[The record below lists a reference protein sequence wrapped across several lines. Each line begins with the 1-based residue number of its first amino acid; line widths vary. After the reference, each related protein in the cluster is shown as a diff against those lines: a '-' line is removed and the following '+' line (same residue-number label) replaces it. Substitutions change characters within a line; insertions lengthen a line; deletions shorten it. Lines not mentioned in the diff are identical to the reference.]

1 MLKMKKKNNNS
12 LRPFLGRFSSLLIL
26 RKETKGNMRMTLTAQ
41 ELREMYADIKVIKN
55 ILERNLKNLE
65 DHETR
70 LKRIENFIQ
79 ETKDDKK
86 WMGWIYGSLGGAIV
100 WLLSFLKEIFI
111 K

>member
-1 MLKMKKKNNNS
+1 MA
-12 LRPFLGRFSSLLIL
+12 
-26 RKETKGNMRMTLTAQ
+26 LTAQ

-70 LKRIENFIQ
+70 LKKVENFIQ

-86 WMGWIYGSLGGAIV
+86 WMGWIYGGLGGVIV
-100 WLLSFLKEIFI
+100 WLLSFLKEVFI

>member
-1 MLKMKKKNNNS
+1 
-12 LRPFLGRFSSLLIL
+12 
-26 RKETKGNMRMTLTAQ
+26 MTLTAQ

-55 ILERNLKNLE
+55 ILERNLKHLE

-70 LKRIENFIQ
+70 LKKVENFIQ

-86 WMGWIYGSLGGAIV
+86 WMGWIYGGLGGVIV
-100 WLLSFLKEIFI
+100 WLLSFLKEVFI

>member
-1 MLKMKKKNNNS
+1 
-12 LRPFLGRFSSLLIL
+12 
-26 RKETKGNMRMTLTAQ
+26 MTLTAQ

-86 WMGWIYGSLGGAIV
+86 WLGWIYGGLGGVIV
-100 WLLSFLKEIFI
+100 WVLSLLKEVFI

>member
-1 MLKMKKKNNNS
+1 
-12 LRPFLGRFSSLLIL
+12 
-26 RKETKGNMRMTLTAQ
+26 MTLTAQ

-55 ILERNLKNLE
+55 ILERNSKNLE

-70 LKRIENFIQ
+70 LKKVENFIQ

-86 WMGWIYGSLGGAIV
+86 WMGWIYGGLGGVIV
-100 WLLSFLKEIFI
+100 WLLSFLKEVFI

>member
-1 MLKMKKKNNNS
+1 
-12 LRPFLGRFSSLLIL
+12 
-26 RKETKGNMRMTLTAQ
+26 MTLTAQ

-86 WMGWIYGSLGGAIV
+86 WMSWIYGGLGGVIV
-100 WLLSFLKEIFI
+100 WLLSFLKEVFI

>member
-1 MLKMKKKNNNS
+1 MA
-12 LRPFLGRFSSLLIL
+12 
-26 RKETKGNMRMTLTAQ
+26 LTAQ

-86 WMGWIYGSLGGAIV
+86 WLGWIYGGLGGVIV
-100 WLLSFLKEIFI
+100 WVLSFLKEVFI

>member
-1 MLKMKKKNNNS
+1 
-12 LRPFLGRFSSLLIL
+12 
-26 RKETKGNMRMTLTAQ
+26 MTLTAQ

-65 DHETR
+65 DHEIR

-86 WMGWIYGSLGGAIV
+86 WLGWIYGGLGGVIV
-100 WLLSFLKEIFI
+100 WVLSFLKEVFI

>member
-1 MLKMKKKNNNS
+1 
-12 LRPFLGRFSSLLIL
+12 
-26 RKETKGNMRMTLTAQ
+26 MTLTAQ

-86 WMGWIYGSLGGAIV
+86 WLGWIYGGLGGVIV
-100 WLLSFLKEIFI
+100 LLLSFLKEVFI

>member
-1 MLKMKKKNNNS
+1 
-12 LRPFLGRFSSLLIL
+12 
-26 RKETKGNMRMTLTAQ
+26 MTLTAQ

-86 WMGWIYGSLGGAIV
+86 WLSWIYGGLGGVIV
-100 WLLSFLKEIFI
+100 WVLSFLKEVFI

>member
-1 MLKMKKKNNNS
+1 
-12 LRPFLGRFSSLLIL
+12 
-26 RKETKGNMRMTLTAQ
+26 MTLTAQ

-70 LKRIENFIQ
+70 LKCIENFIQ

-86 WMGWIYGSLGGAIV
+86 WLGWIYGGLGGVIV
-100 WLLSFLKEIFI
+100 WLLSFLKEVFI

>member
-1 MLKMKKKNNNS
+1 
-12 LRPFLGRFSSLLIL
+12 
-26 RKETKGNMRMTLTAQ
+26 MTLTAQ
-41 ELREMYADIKVIKN
+41 EQREMYADIKVIKN

-86 WMGWIYGSLGGAIV
+86 WIGWIYGGLGGVIV
-100 WLLSFLKEIFI
+100 WVLSFLKEIFI

>member
-1 MLKMKKKNNNS
+1 
-12 LRPFLGRFSSLLIL
+12 
-26 RKETKGNMRMTLTAQ
+26 MTLTALEQ
-41 ELREMYADIKVIKN
+41 REMYADIKVIKN

-86 WMGWIYGSLGGAIV
+86 WLGWIYGGLGGIIV
-100 WLLSFLKEIFI
+100 WLLSFLKEVFI

>member
-1 MLKMKKKNNNS
+1 
-12 LRPFLGRFSSLLIL
+12 
-26 RKETKGNMRMTLTAQ
+26 MTLTAQ

-86 WMGWIYGSLGGAIV
+86 WMSWIYGSLGGVIV
-100 WLLSFLKEIFI
+100 WLLSFLKEVFI

>member
-1 MLKMKKKNNNS
+1 
-12 LRPFLGRFSSLLIL
+12 
-26 RKETKGNMRMTLTAQ
+26 MTLTAQ

-86 WMGWIYGSLGGAIV
+86 WLSWIYGGLGGVIV
-100 WLLSFLKEIFI
+100 WLLSFLKEVFI

>member
-1 MLKMKKKNNNS
+1 
-12 LRPFLGRFSSLLIL
+12 
-26 RKETKGNMRMTLTAQ
+26 MTLTAQ

-86 WMGWIYGSLGGAIV
+86 WMGWIYGGLGGVIV
-100 WLLSFLKEIFI
+100 WLLSFLKEVFI

>member
-1 MLKMKKKNNNS
+1 
-12 LRPFLGRFSSLLIL
+12 
-26 RKETKGNMRMTLTAQ
+26 MTLTAQ
-41 ELREMYADIKVIKN
+41 EQREMYADIKLIKN
-55 ILERNLKNLE
+55 ILESNLKNLE

-86 WMGWIYGSLGGAIV
+86 WMGWIYGGLGGVIV
-100 WLLSFLKEIFI
+100 WLLSFLKEVFI

>member
-1 MLKMKKKNNNS
+1 
-12 LRPFLGRFSSLLIL
+12 
-26 RKETKGNMRMTLTAQ
+26 MTLTAQ

-86 WMGWIYGSLGGAIV
+86 WLGWIYGGLGGVIV
-100 WLLSFLKEIFI
+100 WLLSFLKEVFI

>member
-1 MLKMKKKNNNS
+1 
-12 LRPFLGRFSSLLIL
+12 
-26 RKETKGNMRMTLTAQ
+26 MTLTAQ

-86 WMGWIYGSLGGAIV
+86 WLGWIYGGLGGVIV
-100 WLLSFLKEIFI
+100 WVLSFLKEVFI

>member
-1 MLKMKKKNNNS
+1 
-12 LRPFLGRFSSLLIL
+12 
-26 RKETKGNMRMTLTAQ
+26 MTLTAQ

>member
-1 MLKMKKKNNNS
+1 
-12 LRPFLGRFSSLLIL
+12 
-26 RKETKGNMRMTLTAQ
+26 MTLTAQ

-86 WMGWIYGSLGGAIV
+86 WLGGIYGSLGGVIV
-100 WLLSFLKEIFI
+100 WLLSFLKEVFI

>member
-1 MLKMKKKNNNS
+1 
-12 LRPFLGRFSSLLIL
+12 
-26 RKETKGNMRMTLTAQ
+26 MTLTAQ
-41 ELREMYADIKVIKN
+41 EQREMYADIKVIKN

-65 DHETR
+65 DHEIR

-86 WMGWIYGSLGGAIV
+86 WLGWIYGGLGGVIV
-100 WLLSFLKEIFI
+100 WVLSFLKEVFI

>member
-1 MLKMKKKNNNS
+1 
-12 LRPFLGRFSSLLIL
+12 
-26 RKETKGNMRMTLTAQ
+26 MTLTAQ

-70 LKRIENFIQ
+70 LKKVENFIQ

-86 WMGWIYGSLGGAIV
+86 WMGWIYGGLGGVIV
-100 WLLSFLKEIFI
+100 WLLSFLKEVFI

>member
-1 MLKMKKKNNNS
+1 
-12 LRPFLGRFSSLLIL
+12 
-26 RKETKGNMRMTLTAQ
+26 MTLTAQ
-41 ELREMYADIKVIKN
+41 EQREMYADIKVIKN

-86 WMGWIYGSLGGAIV
+86 WMGWIYGCLGGVIV

>member
-1 MLKMKKKNNNS
+1 
-12 LRPFLGRFSSLLIL
+12 
-26 RKETKGNMRMTLTAQ
+26 MTLTALEQ
-41 ELREMYADIKVIKN
+41 REMYADIKVIKN

-86 WMGWIYGSLGGAIV
+86 WIGWIYGGLGGVIV
-100 WLLSFLKEIFI
+100 WLLSFLKEVFI